1 MEQYI
6 KIKRFGYRYSI
17 SNYGNVITHIGKE
30 RKLKPCKNTCGYLFV
45 RLCYDNKIKNEL
57 VHRLVAEYF
66 IENNFN
72 LSVVDHIDE
81 NKQNNNYN
89 NLQWMSS
96 KENTRKSQS
105 KKILQKTLN
114 GELIKIWGGFGH
126 IQEELGLHKSNIQK
140 CCAGIKYKTAYGY
153 KWEYDNYNCNLQN

>member
-1 MEQYI
+1 MT
-6 KIKRFGYRYSI
+6 FLTLSI
-17 SNYGNVITHIGKE
+17 HELLKMIFNEFVIIDKCYKVTQPIE
-30 RKLKPCKNTCGYLFV
+30 SYL
-45 RLCYDNKIKNEL
+45 LTDNDIVNL
-57 VHRLVAEYF
+57 P

-72 LSVVDHIDE
+72 LAVVDHIDE

-153 KWEYDNYNCNLQN
+153 KWEYDNYNCNL

>member
-1 MEQYI
+1 MEKYI

-30 RKLKPCKNTCGYLFV
+30 RKLKPCKSKFGYLFV

-57 VHRLVAEYF
+57 VHRLVAEHF
-66 IENNFN
+66 IDNNFN
-72 LSVVDHIDE
+72 LPQVDHIDE

-89 NLQWMSS
+89 NLQWISS

-105 KKILQKTLN
+105 KKIRQKTLN
-114 GELIKIWGGFGH
+114 GELIKIWDGFGH

-153 KWEYDNYNCNLQN
+153 KWEYDNYKCYKED

>member
-1 MEQYI
+1 MTI
-6 KIKRFGYRYSI
+6 TIMIITILIITMMTFTVKI
-17 SNYGNVITHIGKE
+17 NITM
-30 RKLKPCKNTCGYLFV
+30 
-45 RLCYDNKIKNEL
+45 
-57 VHRLVAEYF
+57 
-66 IENNFN
+66 
-72 LSVVDHIDE
+72 S
-81 NKQNNNYN
+81 QNNNYN

-153 KWEYDNYNCNLQN
+153 KWEYDNYNCNL